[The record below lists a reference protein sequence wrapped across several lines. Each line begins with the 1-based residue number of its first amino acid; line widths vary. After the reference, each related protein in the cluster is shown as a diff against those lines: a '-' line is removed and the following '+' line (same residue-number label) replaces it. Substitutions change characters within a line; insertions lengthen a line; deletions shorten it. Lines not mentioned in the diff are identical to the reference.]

1 MDKKEQEPK
10 TVQQP
15 VPERAEPRS
24 AAVHAEEE
32 HKGGNYMF
40 ALKVL
45 AILAAVILVSPC
57 ATGSAPSR
65 STPPSPCRSSRFSDV
80 FPLRQKP
87 AASPFRKPAGS
98 FLWIIPRLHWARR
111 PRLKP

>member
-1 MDKKEQEPK
+1 MAKKEQEPN
-10 TVQQP
+10 TRQPP

-45 AILAAVILVSPC
+45 AILAAVILVIVILQASGVPV
-57 ATGSAPSR
+57 AVRDWFRTVTEHAAV
-65 STPPSPCRSSRFSDV
+65 TV
-80 FPLRQKP
+80 PLLP
-87 AASPFRKPAGS
+87 LF
-98 FLWIIPRLHWARR
+98 
-111 PRLKP
+111 

>member
-10 TVQQP
+10 TVQPP

-45 AILAAVILVSPC
+45 AILCLLYTSDAADEL
-57 ATGSAPSR
+57 
-65 STPPSPCRSSRFSDV
+65 
-80 FPLRQKP
+80 
-87 AASPFRKPAGS
+87 
-98 FLWIIPRLHWARR
+98 
-111 PRLKP
+111 

>member
-24 AAVHAEEE
+24 DAVHAEEE

-45 AILAAVILVSPC
+45 AILAAVILVIVILQASGVPV
-57 ATGSAPSR
+57 AVRDWFRTVTEHAAV
-65 STPPSPCRSSRFSDV
+65 TV
-80 FPLRQKP
+80 PLLP
-87 AASPFRKPAGS
+87 LF
-98 FLWIIPRLHWARR
+98 
-111 PRLKP
+111 